1 MHKSVLLN
9 EVLWAFKDLTLNT
22 FVDGTLGAGGHSG
35 AILAQHPEIKQLIG
49 IDQDPSALRLAQENL
64 APFKDKCRF
73 VHANFSA
80 LGGVAAQADGIL
92 VDLGV
97 SSMQLDQA
105 ERGFSFRY
113 DAPLD
118 MRMNPDDPLSAQEIV
133 NTWEEG
139 ALARIFRD
147 YGEEKKWRRA
157 AHAVVE
163 GRKKKAIETTKALVD
178 LLEPHLY
185 DPRSK
190 IHPLTRVFQALR
202 IAVNRELD
210 VLETFLPQALKVLSP
225 GGRLAVISFHSL
237 EDRIVKQQFRDWAS
251 DKVSTTGLQGLFLD
265 KDPEGVVI
273 TSKPLEAEEEE
284 IHENPR
290 ARSARLRVFEKK
302 K

>member
-35 AILAQHPEIKQLIG
+35 AILSQHPEIKQLIG

-64 APFKDKCRF
+64 APFKGKCHF
-73 VHANFSA
+73 IHANFSA
-80 LGGVAAQADGIL
+80 LADVASQADGIL

-105 ERGFSFRY
+105 ERGFSFRFE
-113 DAPLD
+113 APLD
-118 MRMNPDDPLSAQEIV
+118 MRMNPDNSLSAQEIV

-139 ALARIFRD
+139 ALGKIFRD
-147 YGEEKKWRRA
+147 YGEEKRWRRA
-157 AHAVVE
+157 AHAIVE
-163 GRKKKAIETTKALVD
+163 GRKKKPIETTQALVN

-202 IAVNRELD
+202 IAVNRELE
-210 VLETFLPQALKVLSP
+210 VLETFLHQALKTLAP

-265 KDPEGVVI
+265 KEPEGIVI
-273 TSKPLEAEEEE
+273 TSKPMEASEEEVS
-284 IHENPR
+284 ENPR

>member
-9 EVLWAFKDLTLNT
+9 EVLWAFKDLALDT
-22 FVDGTLGAGGHSG
+22 FIDGTLGAGGHSA

-64 APFKDKCRF
+64 APYQEKCRF

-80 LGGVAAQADGIL
+80 LGEVASHADGIL

-105 ERGFSFRY
+105 ERGFSFRF

-118 MRMNPDDPLSAQEIV
+118 MRMNPDNPLSAQEIV

-139 ALARIFRD
+139 ALAKIFRD

-157 AHAVVE
+157 AHAIVE
-163 GRKKKAIETTKALVD
+163 GRKKKAIETTKELVD

-202 IAVNRELD
+202 IAVNRELE
-210 VLETFLPQALKVLSP
+210 VLETFLLQALKTLSP

-273 TSKPLEAEEEE
+273 TSKPLEAEEAE
-284 IHENPR
+284 ISENPR